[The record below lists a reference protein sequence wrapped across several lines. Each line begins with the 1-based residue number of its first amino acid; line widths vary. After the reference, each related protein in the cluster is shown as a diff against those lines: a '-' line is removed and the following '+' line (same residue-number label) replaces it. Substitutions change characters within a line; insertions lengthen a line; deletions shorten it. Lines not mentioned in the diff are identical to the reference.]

1 MPLGGSL
8 RALREQECDWGGEA
22 LKARSLA
29 NLSFAVFVSGVADI
43 ASRHPAPVAHCWAL
57 FATADT
63 LSGRVSS
70 NKPFLLEV
78 ALGYA
83 FYHGVRIA
91 THIGCSAN

>member
-1 MPLGGSL
+1 MPPRGSL

-29 NLSFAVFVSGVADI
+29 NPSVAVFASGVADI
-43 ASRHPAPVAHCWAL
+43 AGRHPVPVAHCWAL

-63 LSGRVSS
+63 LSGRVNP
-70 NKPFLLEV
+70 NKPFLLLV

-83 FYHGVRIA
+83 VLSR
-91 THIGCSAN
+91 C